1 MRSRQ
6 NSVFAVADAIFS
18 YTHRRKSDLM
28 WESRGD
34 DGDDDDGA
42 GAGDDPV
49 PGTPGRVPPPPD
61 PPPLHVPAL
70 IRAYGR
76 LLGTPPYPRSLY
88 PVLMPAE
95 PARKPW
101 GCRPR
106 H

>member
-49 PGTPGRVPPPPD
+49 PAASPRPPTHRPSM
-61 PPPLHVPAL
+61 
-70 IRAYGR
+70 
-76 LLGTPPYPRSLY
+76 SL
-88 PVLMPAE
+88 PSSVLMVAS
-95 PARKPW
+95 W
-101 GCRPR
+101 GRPPTR
-106 H
+106 EVSTQS